1 MVEIKRFS
9 TPDPNVG
16 TPKLFE
22 VEVVR
27 VRTETR
33 TPDDGG
39 DPYEEEVRERETL
52 TFGARP
58 DVSGGVLL
66 QVEMIGG
73 VGKGKNRPNARGAD
87 ALMDFYDAA
96 LMPENGVAEVDGES
110 VPYLG
115 ISEYRKIV
123 EDEHTYVHVD
133 TLLDMAQWLYGE
145 YADRPTKQRRR

>member
-1 MVEIKRFS
+1 MVDLKRFS
-9 TPDPNVG
+9 TPDPNSG
-16 TPKLFE
+16 PPKLFQ

-27 VRTETR
+27 IRTETVEADGD
-33 TPDDGG
+33 TPSH
-39 DPYEEEVRERETL
+39 ESEVRERETL

-58 DVSGGVLL
+58 DVSGSVLL

-96 LMPENGVAEVDGES
+96 LMPENGVANVDGED
-110 VPYLG
+110 VEYLG
-115 ISEYRKIV
+115 LSEFRKIV
-123 EDEHTYVHVD
+123 DDDQTYVHID

>member
-1 MVEIKRFS
+1 MVDLKRFS
-9 TPDPNVG
+9 TPDPDSG
-16 TPKLFE
+16 PPKLFE

-27 VRTETR
+27 ISTETR

-39 DPYEEEVRERETL
+39 EPHEEEVRERETL
-52 TFGARP
+52 TFAARP
-58 DVSGGVLL
+58 DISGGVLL

-96 LMPENGVAEVDGES
+96 LMPEPGIANIDGED
-110 VPYLG
+110 VEYLG
-115 ISEYRKIV
+115 LADFRKIV

-133 TLLDMAQWLYGE
+133 TLLDMMQWLYGE
-145 YADRPTKQRRR
+145 YAARPTKQRRR